1 VDSALPDLPDL
12 PDRPPRNPGALFSR
26 LLPNPDAPLGRL
38 LRNPSAALGLA
49 LVGLYVIITVCG
61 FLSLTPFPPTLQ
73 NPPNRLQ
80 APGAIYLMG
89 TDQFGRDIFS
99 RVIRGSIYSL
109 RVAVFSVVIAALLG
123 TVIGMAS
130 GYIGGALDTVIM
142 RVMDV
147 FFAFPA
153 ILLALAV
160 VSALGPGA
168 NNAIPAIAIVY
179 TPIFAR
185 VARAPVLSV
194 KSREFVTAA
203 RCVGMRH
210 WQILVQHVAP
220 NAIAPVIV
228 TISLALSW
236 ALLTEAGLSFL
247 GLGPQPPEPSWG
259 LMLKDGRTLAEVAP
273 WLVIFPGL
281 AIMGGVLG
289 FNLLGDGLRDIL
301 DPQMR
306 R

>member
-1 VDSALPDLPDL
+1 MRWSIQECPV
-12 PDRPPRNPGALFSR
+12 FS
-26 LLPNPDAPLGRL
+26 RL
-38 LRNPSAALGLA
+38 LRNPSAIMGLA
-49 LVGLYVIITVCG
+49 LVVLYIFITIFG
-61 FLSLTPFPPTLQ
+61 ALSLTPYPPTQQ
-73 NPPNRLQ
+73 NPPNRLK
-80 APGAIYLMG
+80 APSSTYLMG

-109 RVAVFSVVIAALLG
+109 RVAVFSVIIATLLG
-123 TVIGMAS
+123 TTLGMISA
-130 GYIGGALDTVIM
+130 YIGGLFDTLLM
-142 RVMDV
+142 RVMDI

-160 VSALGPGA
+160 ISALGPGA
-168 NNAIPAIAIVY
+168 NNAIPAIAVVY

-194 KSREFVTAA
+194 KSREFVLAA
-203 RCVGMRH
+203 RAIGMQGWR
-210 WQILVQHVAP
+210 ILLRHVAP
-220 NAIAPVIV
+220 NALAPVIV

-259 LMLKDGRTLAEVAP
+259 LMLKEGRTLAEIAP

-281 AIMGGVLG
+281 AIMLGVLG
-289 FNLLGDGLRDIL
+289 FNLLGDGLRDVL
-301 DPQMR
+301 DPQLR